1 MTCKL
6 LARSGLFSDNAKREE
21 LIRRGRQRAGQFT
34 GKDFA
39 KGLLGLLDE
48 FEPIRRCWSP
58 DSQDLLRS

>member
-6 LARSGLFSDNAKREE
+6 LARSGRFLDNAKREE
-21 LIRRGRQRAGQFT
+21 LIRRGRQRAGRFT

-48 FEPIRRCWSP
+48 FN
-58 DSQDLLRS
+58 Q